1 MCSAILFTRGRG
13 VLEGDSPPD
22 RDPPLWTETP
32 SRQPLPELTSHLVA
46 VTAVVSTHPTGMPY
60 FNMFVEERESAN
72 ECPVH
77 RHTYLKW
84 FSQRVLESSPYFLLS
99 RTYWSQNKRP
109 ILFNYQYHSRT
120 RDYKPEQASNFVVLS
135 ATQQIAEWYHTKCY
149 FPLNSWFQKIHFLQ
163 RQRLAI
169 FTFTSCK
176 KLYPAYIHIHIGN
189 KSVSET

>member
-1 MCSAILFTRGRG
+1 MFGHSVTRGGGSWRETP
-13 VLEGDSPPD
+13 LRTETH
-22 RDPPLWTETP
+22 PLWTDTP

-99 RTYWSQNKRP
+99 RTYWIQNKRP

-135 ATQQIAEWYHTKCY
+135 ATQQMRNDTTQSVISTEQ
-149 FPLNSWFQKIHFLQ
+149 LISKIHFLKD
-163 RQRLAI
+163 R
-169 FTFTSCK
+169 
-176 KLYPAYIHIHIGN
+176 G
-189 KSVSET
+189 